1 MKYILMDLE
10 WNDAYCKK
18 VGGFVNEIVEIGA
31 VKLDENFNEIDRFS
45 VIVRSAITNRLSN
58 RFKEL
63 TGMTNE
69 QMQEGIPFEKAL
81 SQYKN
86 WAGENTVTL
95 TWSNSDLHTLYHN
108 CVNFIGD
115 YKAAEIG
122 KYVDLQKYFQF
133 ELSLKGKNEKNQI
146 SLSNAAIL
154 FGIDFE
160 NETLHHA
167 LDDSYIAAAILRKCY
182 KKEHFEDFIID
193 TSSNDFYKRMMYK
206 VHYISD
212 INDRAINKDQLY
224 INCPKCKNKAKR
236 ITAWRLKKPWFHAT
250 FVCKNCES
258 KFKAAIAL
266 KKFYDRVDV
275 KKKVFEAS
283 VKGQT
288 SKNFTLQEKNKNSV
302 LKTK

>member
-1 MKYILMDLE
+1 MDLE

-31 VKLDENFNEIDRFS
+31 VKLNENFDEIDRFS
-45 VIVRSAITNRLSN
+45 IIVRSAITNRLST

-69 QMQEGIPFEKAL
+69 QMQEGIPFSEAL
-81 SQYKN
+81 SKYKA
-86 WAGENTVTL
+86 WAGDNTVTL

-122 KYVDLQKYFQF
+122 RYVDLQKYFQY
-133 ELSLKGKNEKNQI
+133 ELSLKGKNDKNQI

-154 FGIDFE
+154 FDINFE
-160 NETLHHA
+160 SETLHRA

-182 KKEHFEDFIID
+182 VKEHFEDFIID
-193 TSSNDFYKRMMYK
+193 TSSGDFYKRMMYK
-206 VHYISD
+206 VHYI
-212 INDRAINKDQLY
+212 NDMNDPMVSKEKLKF
-224 INCPKCKNKAKR
+224 NCPKCKNQVKR
-236 ITAWRLKKPWFHAT
+236 ISAWRLRKPWFHAT
-250 FVCKNCES
+250 FVCNNCDYR
-258 KFKAAIAL
+258 FKAAVAL
-266 KKFYDRVDV
+266 KKFYDTVEV
-275 KKKVFEAS
+275 KKKIFEPGNKNS
-283 VKGQT
+283 VHK
-288 SKNFTLQEKNKNSV
+288 KIVPQEKQKNSV

>member
-1 MKYILMDLE
+1 MDLE

-18 VGGFVNEIVEIGA
+18 INGFVNEIVEIGA
-31 VKLDENFNEIDRFS
+31 VKLDEQFNEVDRFS
-45 VIVRSAITNRLSN
+45 IIVRSAITNRLSA

-69 QMQEGIPFEKAL
+69 QMQRGVPFSKAL
-81 SQYKN
+81 SEYKK
-86 WAGENTVTL
+86 WVGEDSITL

-122 KYVDLQKYFQF
+122 KYVDLQKYFQY
-133 ELSLKGKNEKNQI
+133 ELSLKGESQKNQI

-160 NETLHHA
+160 TESLHRA

-182 KKEHFEDFIID
+182 VKERFEAFIID
-193 TSSNDFYKRMMYK
+193 TSRNDFYKKMMYK
-206 VHYISD
+206 VHYLSNI
-212 INDRAINKDQLY
+212 KDASVTKEQLS
-224 INCPKCKNKAKR
+224 INCPKCKNQVKR
-236 ITAWRLKKPWFHAT
+236 VSSWRNGKPWFYAT
-250 FVCKNCES
+250 FFCKDCNM
-258 KFKAAIAL
+258 KFKAAVAL
-266 KKFYDRVDV
+266 KKFYDKVEV
-275 KKKVFEAS
+275 KKRVFEPS
-283 VKGQT
+283 KKT
-288 SKNFTLQEKNKNSV
+288 STMKIAGSSEKTKNSV

>member
-1 MKYILMDLE
+1 MNYILMDLE

-18 VGGFVNEIVEIGA
+18 LNGFVNEIVEIGA

-45 VIVRSAITNRLSN
+45 QIVRSAITNRLST

-69 QMQEGIPFEKAL
+69 QMQEGISFSEALEK
-81 SQYKN
+81 YKK
-86 WAGENTVTL
+86 WAGEDTVTL

-122 KYVDLQKYFQF
+122 KYVDLQKYFQY
-133 ELSLKGKNEKNQI
+133 ELSLIGKNQKNQI
-146 SLSNAAIL
+146 SLANAAIL

-160 NETLHHA
+160 SETLHHA

-182 KKEHFEDFIID
+182 VKERFEAFIID
-193 TSSNDFYKRMMYK
+193 TSNEDFYKRMMYK
-206 VHYISD
+206 ARYIQDMSD
-212 INDRAINKDQLY
+212 PAIDKEQL
-224 INCPKCKNKAKR
+224 IVNCPKCKNKANR
-236 ITAWRLKKPWFHAT
+236 NTSWHLKMPWFHAS
-250 FVCKNCES
+250 FFCDNCKY

-266 KKFYDRVDV
+266 KKLYDRVEV
-275 KKKVFEAS
+275 KKRVFE
-283 VKGQT
+283 
-288 SKNFTLQEKNKNSV
+288 SKSRSSSQRKSGENEKAKKSLV
-302 LKTK
+302 KTK